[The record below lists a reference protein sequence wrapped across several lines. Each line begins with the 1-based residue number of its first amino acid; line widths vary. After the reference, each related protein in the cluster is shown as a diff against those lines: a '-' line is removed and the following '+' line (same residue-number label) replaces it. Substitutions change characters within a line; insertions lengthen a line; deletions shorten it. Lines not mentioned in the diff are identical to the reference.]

1 MNNSY
6 LIDEF
11 SRKMYNLLVKWEEI
25 YAYKTKNIKKFN
37 SILKIKC
44 PL

>member
-11 SRKMYNLLVKWEEI
+11 SRKMYNLLVIWEEI
-25 YAYKTKNIKKFN
+25 YAYKTKNKK
-37 SILKIKC
+37 I
-44 PL
+44 